1 MKKIVICG
9 AVAMSIGMSAMA
21 ADRLPQFGT
30 DPVEDIVKAMTLE
43 EKVNFVV
50 GTRRGISYAS
60 AGAPGMPVRPNT
72 YDEEHET
79 SNFDAPEA
87 VPGAVTAFS
96 RGRVQGAAGE
106 TYGIPRLGVPIFM
119 FADGPAGLRIAST
132 REGDKNTYYCTAFP
146 TGSSLAASWDAG
158 LVETV
163 TEALGN
169 EVREYGVDI
178 LLAPGMNI
186 MRSPLCGRNFEY
198 YSEDPVLAGKIA
210 AAYIRGIQSNG
221 VGTSLKHFAVNNHET
236 YRSGSNAIL
245 SDRALREIYLRG
257 FQIAVD
263 EANPWTIMSSYNK
276 INGVLAACNKYL
288 LTDIL
293 RGEWGYDGFVMT
305 DWWGEGNGA
314 DQMAAGNDMLMPG
327 TVRQYEEVLNAVKD
341 GTLDEAV
348 LDRNVANIMRVLL
361 RAPAAKGASYS
372 DRPDLK
378 SHALVARDAAT
389 GGMVLLEN
397 NDKTLPI
404 SKKQKVALFG
414 NASYDIFVGGT
425 GSGNVNRKYKVSLDE
440 GMKNAGYKIDKKLA
454 KTYTEYIA
462 EEKAKNPADN
472 FWTIIPATEYV
483 LTDEMV
489 ADAADNSDVAVFT
502 ISRIAGEGADR
513 TLSKGDWYLTDVEL
527 GNFNKLADAYHAR
540 GKKVAVILNMGA
552 MVDVTP
558 LKDRAD
564 AILHAWLP
572 GQEAGNSIATVLSG
586 EVSPSGK
593 MPFTVAKRYED
604 YPSADNFP
612 YSKNPAT
619 TYYTE
624 DIFVGYRHFDREGIE
639 PLYPFGYGLS
649 YTTFDYSGLM
659 AEPDGDDYKVSVTVT
674 NTGDNRGREVVQ
686 LYVSAPGKDMIKPV
700 KEIKGFAKTA
710 ELAPGESETV
720 TITVPRKYLASYN
733 EFYNRWDVEPGEYEF
748 IVTPSAAPGGHSVSI
763 EVKNGL

>member
-1 MKKIVICG
+1 MICS
-9 AVAMSIGMSAMA
+9 AVAMTLGLSATA

-30 DPVEDIVKAMTLE
+30 DPVEEIVKAMTLE
-43 EKVNFVV
+43 EKVNFAV

-60 AGAPGMPVRPNT
+60 AGAPGMPVRPNI
-72 YDEEHET
+72 YDKEHES
-79 SNFDAPEA
+79 SNYEAPEA

-106 TYGIPRLGVPIFM
+106 TYGIARLGVPIFM
-119 FADGPAGLRIAST
+119 FADGPAGLRILPT

-146 TGSSLAASWDAG
+146 TGSSLAASWDEA
-158 LVETV
+158 LVENV
-163 TEALGN
+163 TQALGN

-221 VGTSLKHFAVNNHET
+221 VGTSLKHYAVNNHET
-236 YRSGSNAIL
+236 YRSGSNAIV

-276 INGVLAACNKYL
+276 INSVLAACNKYL

-327 TVRQYEEVLNAVKD
+327 TVRQYEEVINAVKD

-361 RAPAAKGASYS
+361 RCPAAKGAVYS

-378 SHALVARDAAT
+378 AHALVARDAAT

-397 NDKTLPI
+397 EDKALPI
-404 SKKQKVALFG
+404 AKKQKVALFG

-440 GMKNAGYKIDKKLA
+440 GMKNAGYKLDNKLA
-454 KTYTEYIA
+454 RTYTDYIA

-472 FWTIIPATEYV
+472 FWTIFPAPEFA
-483 LTDEMV
+483 LTDEIIT
-489 ADAADNSDVAVFT
+489 DAADNSDVAVLT
-502 ISRIAGEGADR
+502 ISRMAGEGADR

-527 GNFNKLADAYHAR
+527 DNFNKIIEAFHAR
-540 GKKVAVILNMGA
+540 GKKVAVVLNMGA
-552 MVDVTP
+552 MVDLTP
-558 LKDRAD
+558 LTGRAD
-564 AILHAWLP
+564 AILQAWLP
-572 GQEAGNSIATVLSG
+572 GQEAGNSIASVISG

-593 MPFTVAKRYED
+593 MPFTVARRYDD

-624 DIFVGYRHFDREGIE
+624 DIFVGYRHFDRDSVET
-639 PLYPFGYGLS
+639 LYPFGHGLS
-649 YTTFDYSGLM
+649 YTTFDYSQAGV
-659 AEPDGDDYKVSVTVT
+659 ETDGDNCKAYVTVT
-674 NTGDNRGREVVQ
+674 NTGDRPGSEVVQ

-700 KEIKGFAKTA
+700 KELKGFAKTGV
-710 ELAPGESETV
+710 LKPGESETL
-720 TITVPRKYLASYN
+720 TITVPREYLASYN
-733 EFYNRWDVEPGEYEF
+733 EFYKRWDVEPGEYRF
-748 IVTPSAAPGGHSVSI
+748 IIARSATTPAHTTTVT
-763 EVKNGL
+763 LQ